1 VNRVKLFERVR
12 KSFEKTLSS
21 KGFFHPGTNPVIRT
35 KTISRGDQNVDWT
48 PFTGTLPQR
57 IYIFMT
63 KQAAYNSQQNKNPFN
78 FETFGLSKLQVLV
91 NGRSVPHSQGMTT
104 LSEYNYL
111 KFYMTTLN
119 SINSPETFNVSFND
133 YTRGFFVIA
142 IDVSSDF
149 SAGCDY
155 DNIDENGSLRI
166 VADFKTPLKETITIF
181 CLGEVQETL
190 KIDSERKPSFVKWN
204 Y

>member
-1 VNRVKLFERVR
+1 
-12 KSFEKTLSS
+12 
-21 KGFFHPGTNPVIRT
+21 
-35 KTISRGDQNVDWT
+35 
-48 PFTGTLPQR
+48 
-57 IYIFMT
+57 MT